1 MVFIN
6 ASQGSIKITGSVRE
20 DGGGDHNTTS
30 LFRQKME
37 KEPGY
42 KDRKTTYTNY
52 RKGKTHT
59 KAKKEK
65 ETKQIKGRWRNAN
78 KEGNLKFS
86 EGWHRST
93 GREIPD

>member
-1 MVFIN
+1 M
-6 ASQGSIKITGSVRE
+6 GEEIT
-20 DGGGDHNTTS
+20 TQP

-42 KDRKTTYTNY
+42 KDRKRTFTNY

-65 ETKQIKGRWRNAN
+65 ETKQIKGR
-78 KEGNLKFS
+78 
-86 EGWHRST
+86 
-93 GREIPD
+93 

>member
-1 MVFIN
+1 M
-6 ASQGSIKITGSVRE
+6 GEEIT
-20 DGGGDHNTTS
+20 TQP
-30 LFRQKME
+30 LFRQEIE

-42 KDRKTTYTNY
+42 KDRKRTFTNY

-59 KAKKEK
+59 MAKIEK

-78 KEGNLKFS
+78 NEGNLKFS

-93 GREIPD
+93 GREMPD

>member
-1 MVFIN
+1 MVPLLMPVR
-6 ASQGSIKITGSVRE
+6 SSIKITGSVRE

-30 LFRQKME
+30 LQTKME

-42 KDRKTTYTNY
+42 KDRKRTFTNY

-65 ETKQIKGRWRNAN
+65 ETKQIKGR
-78 KEGNLKFS
+78 
-86 EGWHRST
+86 
-93 GREIPD
+93 